1 MAVDVLE
8 QLVVEQHLPEARQ
21 RLLASAEEI
30 FAEKGF
36 DAASIR
42 EISTHAGVNLASI
55 KYYFGDKEGLYIDAV
70 KHAHFCSSVGGPMP
84 DFPVELPAVAKLE
97 LFIRGMVARMHG
109 PARPSSMKL
118 MMREMAHPGKAA
130 HVVVQEFIQPMAFR
144 LRAILRELL
153 PGHPEPELLMI
164 GFSVIGQILYYRQNR
179 PISELI
185 FSKGEVD
192 GLDETIVADH
202 IVRFCMAALGFAQ
215 PILTGGS
222 P

>member
-1 MAVDVLE
+1 MSFDVLSE
-8 QLVVEQHLPEARQ
+8 LVVEKGVPDARQ
-21 RLLASAEEI
+21 RLLTAAETV

-42 EISTHAGVNLASI
+42 EISAEAGVNLASI
-55 KYYFGDKEGLYIDAV
+55 KYYFGDKEGLYIEAV
-70 KHAHFCSSVGGPMP
+70 KFAHTCALAHGPLP
-84 DFPVELPAVAKLE
+84 EFPVGLSAVAKLE
-97 LFIRGMVARMHG
+97 MFIRGMVARMHG

-130 HVVVQEFIQPMAFR
+130 HVVVEEFIQPMAFR

-153 PGHPEPELLMI
+153 PGLPEQRILMF

-179 PISELI
+179 PVSELI
-185 FSKGEVD
+185 FDKPQVD
-192 GLDETIVADH
+192 ALSEAMVAEH
-202 IVRFCMAALGFAQ
+202 IVRFTLAALGHAE
-215 PILTGGS
+215 PIRPEGT

>member
-1 MAVDVLE
+1 MITDVLSE
-8 QLVVEQHLPEARQ
+8 LVAGKDLPDARQ
-21 RLLASAEEI
+21 RLVAAAEEI

-42 EISTHAGVNLASI
+42 EISTEAGVNLASI
-55 KYYFGDKEGLYIDAV
+55 KYYFGDKEGLYLEAV
-70 KHAHFCSSVGGPMP
+70 KYAHVCSSEGGPMP
-84 DFPVELPAVAKLE
+84 EFPAGVEPVEKLK

-109 PARPSSMKL
+109 PARPSAMKL

-144 LRAILRELL
+144 LRAILREML
-153 PGHPEPELLMI
+153 PHRPEPEILML
-164 GFSVIGQILYYRQNR
+164 GFSIIGQVLFYRQNR

-185 FSKGEVD
+185 FDKPQVD
-192 GLDETIVADH
+192 ALSEAMVADH
-202 IVRFCMAALGFAQ
+202 IVRFTLAALGHAE
-215 PILTGGS
+215 PIRAEGT

>member
-1 MAVDVLE
+1 MPVDVLSE
-8 QLVVEQHLPEARQ
+8 LVADKYLPEARS
-21 RLLASAEEI
+21 RLLAAAESI

-42 EISTHAGVNLASI
+42 EISNEADVNLASI
-55 KYYFGDKEGLYIDAV
+55 KYYFGDKEGLYLEAV
-70 KHAHFCSSVGGPMP
+70 KHAHSCASEGPLPECPMDSSPIQ
-84 DFPVELPAVAKLE
+84 KLE
-97 LFIRGMVARMHG
+97 MFIRGMVARMHG

-144 LRAILRELL
+144 LRSILRELM
-153 PGHPEPELLMI
+153 PGHPEPGLLMI
-164 GFSVIGQILYYRQNR
+164 GFSVIGQVLYYRQNR

-185 FSKGEVD
+185 FDKPQVD
-192 GLDETIVADH
+192 ALSEAMVADH
-202 IVRFCMAALGFAQ
+202 IVRFTLAALGHGR
-215 PILTGGS
+215 PIRPEGT

>member
-1 MAVDVLE
+1 MSSDVLDK
-8 QLVVEQHLPEARQ
+8 LVGESKHPEARG
-21 RLLASAEEI
+21 RLLASAEAV

-42 EISTHAGVNLASI
+42 EISAAAGVNLASI
-55 KYYFGDKEGLYIDAV
+55 KYYFGDKEGLYIEAV
-70 KHAHFCSSVGGPMP
+70 KHAHTCASEGGPIP
-84 DFPVELPAVAKLE
+84 EFPVGLKPVEKLE
-97 LFIRGMVARMHG
+97 AFIRAMVSRMHG

-153 PGHPEPELLMI
+153 PKHPEPQLLMI

-185 FSKGEVD
+185 FDKPQVD
-192 GLDETIVADH
+192 ALSEAMVADH
-202 IVRFCMAALGFAQ
+202 VVRFTLAALGHAG
-215 PILTGGS
+215 PIRTGGK

>member
-1 MAVDVLE
+1 MPRDVLSE
-8 QLVVEQHLPEARQ
+8 LVADKHLPDSRQ

-42 EISTHAGVNLASI
+42 EISAEAGVNLASI
-55 KYYFGDKEGLYIDAV
+55 KYYFGDKEGLYLEAV
-70 KHAHFCSSVGGPMP
+70 KYAHVCSSEGGPLP
-84 DFPVELPAVAKLE
+84 ELPAGVEPVRKLE

-109 PARPSSMKL
+109 PARPSAMKL

-144 LRAILRELL
+144 LRAILRELF
-153 PGHPEPELLMI
+153 PHRPEPEILML
-164 GFSVIGQILYYRQNR
+164 GFSVIGQVLYYRQNR
-179 PISELI
+179 PNSELI
-185 FSKGEVD
+185 FDKPQVD
-192 GLDETIVADH
+192 GLSEAMVADH
-202 IVRFCMAALGFAQ
+202 IVRFTLAALGCAE
-215 PILTGGS
+215 PIRTEGS

>member
-1 MAVDVLE
+1 MTSDVLAE
-8 QLVVEQHLPEARQ
+8 LISDKQPPDAKQRLVVA
-21 RLLASAEEI
+21 AEGI

-36 DAASIR
+36 DGASIR
-42 EISTHAGVNLASI
+42 EISTEAGVNLASI
-55 KYYFGDKEGLYIDAV
+55 KYYFGDKEGLYIEAV
-70 KHAHFCSSVGGPMP
+70 KFAHVCSSEGGPLP
-84 DFPVELPAVAKLE
+84 EFPASMEPIDKLR

-109 PARPSSMKL
+109 PARPSAMQL

-153 PGHPEPELLMI
+153 PGHPESKLLMI
-164 GFSVIGQILYYRQNR
+164 GFSIIGQVLYYRQNR

-185 FSKGEVD
+185 FDKAQVDELGE
-192 GLDETIVADH
+192 TMVADH
-202 IVRFCMAALGFAQ
+202 IVRFSLAALGHAE
-215 PILTGGS
+215 PITTGGT